1 MSASGMPLTLADG
14 RITRIR
20 EGVDSLNVQTI
31 IPSITDAT
39 LEVASNGT
47 GELHFATDG
56 ARAITVD
63 SSQNVGV
70 GVPTSIAGRLHLRVA
85 DTENLVGLN
94 IEQNDTTNDPD
105 AVKITNAGAGAAL
118 ELAGAGSRLI
128 NSTAGDLTVRTETS
142 GDMYLTSA
150 GDADLTAQSIVIHA
164 QDAAGNLEITGE
176 SDVMV
181 TGKSTLGLSSV
192 AITASPFDD
201 ITGTFFKVAHDST
214 GQLVSSSGRDVWMD
228 INPDINQTDTAGYT
242 ALQINAIHTA
252 IGSGTQLLLD
262 AQVGG
267 GSKFT
272 VHADGV
278 VDVYGKITAGAS
290 DLTFEGR
297 SSSITLN
304 ESGHTALSG
313 FTNTS
318 IVGALNELKSTPTVS
333 QNSRWLADV
342 DAGSV
347 SQYELVGA
355 DATAAAGHVR
365 LSDANGAPK
374 NCVGVSITSGT
385 VTAGNEIT
393 VASSG
398 RVSVKTSDAG
408 AWTMS
413 DPVYMSQTAGEVTDD
428 ISGLTVGDIVQQIGF
443 AIDTS
448 TGTTREIIL
457 SLGPVITL

>member
-1 MSASGMPLTLADG
+1 MSASGMPLTLYDG

-31 IPSITDAT
+31 IPSITDAS
-39 LEVASNGT
+39 LEMASNGT

-70 GVPTSIAGRLHLRVA
+70 GISTSIAGRLHLRVA
-85 DTENLVGLN
+85 DTENVIGLN
-94 IEQNDTTNDPD
+94 LEQNDVTNNPD
-105 AVKITNAGAGAAL
+105 AFKITNAGTGAAI
-118 ELAGAGSRLI
+118 ELAGAGNRLI
-128 NSTAGDLTVRTETS
+128 NSTAGDLTMRTETS

-150 GDADLTAQSIVIHA
+150 GDADLVAQSIVIHA
-164 QDAAGNLEITGE
+164 QDAAGTLEITGE

-181 TGKSTLGLSSV
+181 TGKSTLGLSSD
-192 AITASPFDD
+192 AITASPFSD

-214 GQLVSSSGRDVWMD
+214 GQLVGSSGRDVWMD
-228 INPDINQTDTAGYT
+228 INPDINQTGTAGYT
-242 ALQINAIHTA
+242 ALQINAVHTA

-267 GSKFT
+267 ASKFT
-272 VHADGV
+272 VRADGQ
-278 VDVYGKITAGAS
+278 VDVYGKITAGAD

-297 SSSITLN
+297 SNSIALN
-304 ESGHTALSG
+304 DASNLALSG
-313 FTNTS
+313 FTATT
-318 IVGALNELKSTPTVS
+318 IIGALNELKATPSVT
-333 QNSRWLADV
+333 QNTRWLANV

-347 SQYELVGA
+347 AQYQLVGA

-365 LSDANGAPK
+365 LSDANGSPR

-385 VTAGNEIT
+385 ITAGNEIT

-413 DPVYMSQTAGEVTDD
+413 EPIYMAQTAGEATDD
-428 ISGLTVGDIVQQIGF
+428 VTGFSAGDIVQQIGF

-448 TGTTREIIL
+448 TGTTREIIMC
-457 SLGPVITL
+457 LGPAVEL

>member
-31 IPSITDAT
+31 IPSITNAA
-39 LEVASNGT
+39 LEVASNGI
-47 GELHFATDG
+47 GELHFVTGG

-70 GVPTSIAGRLHLRVA
+70 GVDSSISGKMHLRVA
-85 DTENLVGLN
+85 NAGNINGLN
-94 IEQNDTTNDPD
+94 VEQNDSTNNPD
-105 AVKITNAGAGAAL
+105 AVKITNAGSGAAI

-128 NSTAGDLTVRTETS
+128 NSTSADLTVRTETS

-164 QDAAGNLEITGE
+164 QNAAGTLEITGE
-176 SDVMV
+176 SDITV
-181 TGKSTLGLSSV
+181 TGKSTLGLSSDAV
-192 AITASPFDD
+192 TVSPFSD
-201 ITGTFFKVAHDST
+201 ITGAFFKVAHDST
-214 GQLVSSSGRDVWMD
+214 GQLVGSSGRDVWMD
-228 INPDINQTDTAGYT
+228 VNPDVNQTGTAGYT
-242 ALQINAIHTA
+242 ALQINAVHTA

-262 AQVGG
+262 AQVGAA
-267 GSKFT
+267 SKFT

-290 DLTFEGR
+290 DLILEGR
-297 SSSITLN
+297 SNQIALNDSSNLT
-304 ESGHTALSG
+304 LSG
-313 FTNTS
+313 FAATT
-318 IVGALNELKSTPTVS
+318 ILGALNELKASPSVT
-333 QNSRWLADV
+333 QNTRWLADV

-347 SQYELVGA
+347 SQYQLVGA

-365 LSDANGAPK
+365 LSDANGAPR

-385 VTAGNEIT
+385 ITAGNEVT

-398 RVSVKTSDAG
+398 RVSVKTSDVG

-413 DPVYMSQTAGEVTDD
+413 APIYMSQTVGEATDD
-428 ISGLTVGDIVQQIGF
+428 VSGFSTGDIVQQIGF

-448 TGTTREIIL
+448 TGTTREIIMC
-457 SLGPVITL
+457 LGPIVEL